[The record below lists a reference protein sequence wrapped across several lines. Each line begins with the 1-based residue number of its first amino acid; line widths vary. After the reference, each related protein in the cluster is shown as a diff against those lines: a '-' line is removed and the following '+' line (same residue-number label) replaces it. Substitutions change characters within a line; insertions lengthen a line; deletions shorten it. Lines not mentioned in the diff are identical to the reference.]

1 MDPRPSPAAPDVD
14 LAAEVDVL
22 RRRVAE
28 LERHFGLR
36 FPRDDSDAAVEECG
50 RKVAGLVRTPHL
62 DVAGGGST
70 VSLINGDNYPALLV
84 LRRYFRRAFDVI
96 YIDPP
101 YNTGNESFFYNDRY
115 LSADA
120 WRHSKWLTFME
131 HRLRVAAELLAEDG
145 FIFISIDDNE
155 VSHLRLLCDDIFGSS
170 NFVTT
175 FVHIQN
181 NHDLA
186 DFNSDT
192 PVPVVGANLGQLKH
206 GHEYLLCYRGGPTA
220 RLGLLPPKSPYIEA
234 RITNATNRPGQR
246 VTLPAG
252 LRCEAESLDLPV
264 GAVIG
269 TNKDALTVVG
279 DNPLTVRN
287 HRLVASVTLEGR
299 LRNGPTLERFFSGEE
314 VVDRRGQRLL
324 EVFLKAD
331 GKPHTRKEKL
341 GELPTSV
348 ISGHGDT
355 SRWHALLEEKVGPLE
370 GLMYPKPTTF
380 IEQIIRMGSAKQD
393 ALVLDFFAGSATTGE
408 AVLNL
413 NAEDGGRRRCVL
425 VTNDEGGIFTDIAVP
440 RMASVITGV
449 RADGSQADPV
459 PGTLRT
465 FEVRMFDPDD
475 APTSIMAASAEI
487 ALGADVWDVSASA
500 DS

>member
-14 LAAEVDVL
+14 LVAEVDVL

-70 VSLINGDNYPALLV
+70 VSLINGDNYPALLA

-115 LSADA
+115 LSADV

-186 DFNSDT
+186 DF
-192 PVPVVGANLGQLKH
+192 QLRH
-206 GHEYLLCYRGGPTA
+206 PRPCGGREPGSAETWA
-220 RLGLLPPKSPYIEA
+220 RVSALLPG
-234 RITNATNRPGQR
+234 RPDC
-246 VTLPAG
+246 AF
-252 LRCEAESLDLPV
+252 
-264 GAVIG
+264 GA
-269 TNKDALTVVG
+269 
-279 DNPLTVRN
+279 
-287 HRLVASVTLEGR
+287 
-299 LRNGPTLERFFSGEE
+299 
-314 VVDRRGQRLL
+314 
-324 EVFLKAD
+324 
-331 GKPHTRKEKL
+331 
-341 GELPTSV
+341 
-348 ISGHGDT
+348 
-355 SRWHALLEEKVGPLE
+355 
-370 GLMYPKPTTF
+370 
-380 IEQIIRMGSAKQD
+380 
-393 ALVLDFFAGSATTGE
+393 
-408 AVLNL
+408 
-413 NAEDGGRRRCVL
+413 
-425 VTNDEGGIFTDIAVP
+425 
-440 RMASVITGV
+440 
-449 RADGSQADPV
+449 
-459 PGTLRT
+459 
-465 FEVRMFDPDD
+465 
-475 APTSIMAASAEI
+475 AASEI
-487 ALGADVWDVSASA
+487 PLHRGADHQRHQPARSAGDVAGWA
-500 DS
+500 AL